1 MKYEPINFD
10 RLIGMRGFSDL
21 LLKDHFTLYQG
32 YVANT
37 NKLYES
43 LRLFDREEKPS
54 NSEYSEIKRRFGW
67 EFNGMRLH
75 ELYFGNMTR
84 NGSEEKGDILIRKIA
99 YNFGSVQDWE
109 YSFKNV
115 GKIRGI
121 GWILLSYDPVADRL
135 FNIWVNEH
143 DGGNLAG
150 SVPLLIMDVFEH
162 AYLADY
168 GLKREEYVTAFFKVI
183 DWRVISERLESVVFK
198 KSELQNA
205 NWPVS

>member
-1 MKYEPINFD
+1 VKYEPVDFD
-10 RLIGMRGFSDL
+10 RLLGTSGFSDK

-43 LRLFDREEKPS
+43 EH
-54 NSEYSEIKRRFGW
+54 SEDKRRFGW

-75 ELYFGNMTR
+75 EYYFGNMVKDGPEGKG
-84 NGSEEKGDILIRKIA
+84 NDLSIKISE
-99 YNFGSVQDWE
+99 NFGTEKSWE
-109 YSFKNV
+109 ESFKNI

-121 GWILLSYDPVADRL
+121 GWALLSYDPLGDRL

-143 DGGNLAG
+143 DGGNLTG
-150 SVPLLIMDVFEH
+150 SVPLLVMDLFEH

-168 GLKREEYVTAFFKVI
+168 GLKREGYVAAFLKAV
-183 DWRVISERLESVVFK
+183 DWRVVSERLEAATSR
-198 KSELQNA
+198 ELESQNA
-205 NWPVS
+205 